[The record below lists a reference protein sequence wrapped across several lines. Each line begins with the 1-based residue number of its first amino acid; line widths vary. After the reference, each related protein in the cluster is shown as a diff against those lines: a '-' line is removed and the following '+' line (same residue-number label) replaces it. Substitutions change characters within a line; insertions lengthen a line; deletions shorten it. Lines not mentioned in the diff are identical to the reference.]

1 MTHYK
6 NREGRKNPSL
16 LFFLIQSPVA
26 KKRRPRAHALGFRI
40 RGYQGM

>member
-26 KKRRPRAHALGFRI
+26 KKKKAQSSRPRL
-40 RGYQGM
+40 QD